1 MEFGAGLQFGEQG
14 GVADV
19 VLLVEPEG
27 FEQRMRVFFLGGV
40 ELLHPFF
47 RGGDDFGGG
56 ALAEFDAGAMAHAVG
71 GMFQVFE
78 QGGDGL
84 AVDGDGLLQLAAFG
98 GHAVDAAVF
107 VVAVGVADVVLHVA
121 DDDVVP
127 VGNVEGTIFA
137 EDGIAGAE
145 VFVAA
150 HEQAAGFIL
159 GDAAVGLRDFDGEV
173 CASWL
178 APDRSGLGIAGEVVV
193 LDAEEADDVADEE
206 VALHVLGEV
215 GAADD
220 FAGGDGAHFLL
231 E

>member
-1 MEFGAGLQFGEQG
+1 
-14 GVADV
+14 
-19 VLLVEPEG
+19 
-27 FEQRMRVFFLGGV
+27 
-40 ELLHPFF
+40 
-47 RGGDDFGGG
+47 
-56 ALAEFDAGAMAHAVG
+56 MAHAVG

-127 VGNVEGTIFA
+127 VGNVEGSIFA
-137 EDGIAGAE
+137 EDGIARAE
-145 VFVAA
+145 VLVAA
-150 HEQAAGFIL
+150 HEQAARL
-159 GDAAVGLRDFDGEV
+159 VLSDAAIGLRDFDGEV
-173 CASWL
+173 CASGL